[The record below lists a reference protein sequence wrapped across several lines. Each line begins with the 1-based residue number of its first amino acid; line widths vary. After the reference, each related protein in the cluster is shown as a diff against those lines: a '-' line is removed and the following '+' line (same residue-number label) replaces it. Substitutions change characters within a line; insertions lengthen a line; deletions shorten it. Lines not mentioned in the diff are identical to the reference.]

1 MVFLWVSVM
10 SQALMRKMD
19 RIEALL
25 VELNAKIDNFLGF
38 EDLEDEE
45 EREVEKLRKEVE
57 SGEYVR
63 FEEVFG
69 E

>member
-1 MVFLWVSVM
+1 
-10 SQALMRKMD
+10 MRKMD